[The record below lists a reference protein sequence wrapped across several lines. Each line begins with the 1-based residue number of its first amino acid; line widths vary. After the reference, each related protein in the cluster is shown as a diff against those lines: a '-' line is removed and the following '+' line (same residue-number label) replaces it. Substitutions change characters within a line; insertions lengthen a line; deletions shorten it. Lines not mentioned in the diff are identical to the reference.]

1 MLRLRIEAGAPG
13 QAGEGQGPVTA
24 LSQNLSSSRLLVG
37 FASGRVTM
45 WQLPSRGKLTD
56 DDGNEGIGL
65 EADDDDDSD
74 QRVNAVATPTATTGG
89 GDVKQK
95 AGTLLRIVDD
105 AHQERQSI
113 IVCAFATLPTVAISV
128 DSGGSVFQM
137 SFTYVLEYS
146 CGLQYISSQKDT
158 NLGYLMLLF

>member
-1 MLRLRIEAGAPG
+1 
-13 QAGEGQGPVTA
+13 
-24 LSQNLSSSRLLVG
+24 
-37 FASGRVTM
+37 M
-45 WQLPSRGKLTD
+45 WQLPSRGKGAD
-56 DDGNEGIGL
+56 DDGNEGISL
-65 EADDDDDSD
+65 EADDDDDANE
-74 QRVNAVATPTATTGG
+74 RANAVGTSTATTGS

-146 CGLQYISSQKDT
+146 CDLRCITSQKDASPI
-158 NLGYLMLLF
+158 NCMLLFRRGLFGRSTQSVCFFSGRLAPLDWHSYPFR